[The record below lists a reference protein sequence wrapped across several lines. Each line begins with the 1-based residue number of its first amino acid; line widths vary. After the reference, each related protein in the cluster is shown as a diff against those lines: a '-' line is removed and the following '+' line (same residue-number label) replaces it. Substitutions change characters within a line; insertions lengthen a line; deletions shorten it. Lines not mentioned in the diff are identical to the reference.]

1 MKSIVFLSGGG
12 NNRLAA
18 AATERL
24 IPPLDMLKI
33 CYSNGLDGG
42 VCAVVRTILAIA
54 LVIIVAGGNCL
65 WAASQEGTPAAPELA
80 AAQRA
85 LLQRYCLTCH
95 NERLRTANLLLD
107 TMNVANVSEGA
118 EVWEK
123 VVRKLRARQMPPVG
137 MPRPD
142 AASYDA
148 FIQYLETELDRAA
161 QAHPNPGRPAIHRL
175 NRTEYANA
183 VRDLLA
189 VEIDGAALLPADDA
203 GRGFDNIAEIL
214 SVSPLLVERYMAAAR
229 KISLLAVGDPGTRPY
244 TESYS
249 VPRRLVQDD
258 RASEDLPFGTR
269 GGTVIRHSFPLDG
282 EYVVKIRLQRNNDNY
297 IRGLNEPHQLD
308 VRLDGALL
316 RSFRVGGEHRGR
328 SSPVYSFINKD
339 YIGDPEQ
346 EIYEF
351 TADAG
356 LEVRFAATA
365 GIREIGVAF
374 LDERTEPE
382 GELMPRQVFDD
393 LLSYKGGEPGVDNVA
408 ITGPYNAAGIGD
420 TLSRQKIF
428 VCHPQRSGD
437 SRSETACAREILS
450 QLARRAFRRPVA
462 EADVQTLLKFYEVGR
477 KEGGFEEGIA
487 TAIRGIL
494 VSPEFLFRIESDPTN
509 VASGSPYRISDLELA
524 SRLSFFLWSSIPD
537 DELLSVAEQG
547 RLRDAAVLEGQVKR
561 MLADPCSQA
570 LIENFISQWLG
581 LPRLAGVS
589 PDPKAFPDFDENL
602 RQALTQETLLFAESI
617 ARENRSI
624 LEFFRADYTFLNERL
639 ARHYGIPNVYG
650 SEMRRVALADESRR
664 GLLGQGSVLTVT
676 SYANRTA
683 PTLRGKWVLDNLLG
697 TPPPPP
703 PPNVPSLREPDG
715 QSGRVLTMRERM
727 EQHRVNPVCA
737 TCHNLMDP
745 LGFALDNFDAVGR
758 WRTAERTTPID
769 PSGVLPDGT
778 KFQGPAELRQILLAR
793 YDPFVRTFTEK
804 LLMYALGRG
813 LESYDAPVVRQI
825 LREAAPGDYRWSSL
839 INGIVQS
846 TPFQMRRSKE
856 Q

>member
-1 MKSIVFLSGGG
+1 M
-12 NNRLAA
+12 
-18 AATERL
+18 
-24 IPPLDMLKI
+24 
-33 CYSNGLDGG
+33 
-42 VCAVVRTILAIA
+42 VRTDLVIA
-54 LVIIVAGGNCL
+54 LVFGMAGGGCL
-65 WAASQEGTPAAPELA
+65 WAASQEPSTAAPAPAEV
-80 AAQRA
+80 QRA

-107 TMNVANVSEGA
+107 TMDVANVSEGA

-142 AASYDA
+142 EASYDA
-148 FIQYLETELDRAA
+148 LIRYFETELDRAA
-161 QAHPNPGRPAIHRL
+161 RANPNPGRPVIHRL

-189 VEIDGAALLPADDA
+189 VEIDGESLLPADDA

-229 KISLLAVGDPGTRPY
+229 KISLLAIGDPDTRPY
-244 TESYS
+244 TESYD
-249 VPRRLVQDD
+249 VPRRLVQDG
-258 RASEDLPFGTR
+258 RTSEDLPFGTR
-269 GGTVIRHSFPLDG
+269 AGTAVRHYFPLDG
-282 EYVVKIRLQRNNDNY
+282 EYVVKVRLQRNNDNY

-308 VRLDGALL
+308 VRLDGELV

-339 YIGDPEQ
+339 YVGDPEQ

-356 LEVRFAATA
+356 LEVRIAAKA
-365 GIREIGVAF
+365 GTREIGVAF
-374 LDERTEPE
+374 LDEHSEPE
-382 GELMPRQVFDD
+382 GELMPRQVFDE
-393 LLSYKGGEPGVDNVA
+393 LLSYKGGKPAVDNVS
-408 ITGPYNAAGIGD
+408 ITGPYNASGLGD

-428 VCHPQRSGD
+428 SCHPDGNGD
-437 SRSETACAREILS
+437 PKSENACAREILS
-450 QLARRAFRRPVA
+450 KLARRAFRRPVT

-477 KEGGFEEGIA
+477 NEGGIREGGFEEGIG
-487 TAIRGIL
+487 TAVRGIL
-494 VSPEFLFRIESDPTN
+494 VSPEFLFRIESDPANIAPAT
-509 VASGSPYRISDLELA
+509 PYRVSDLELA

-547 RLRDAAVLEGQVKR
+547 RLRDAAVLEAQVKR
-561 MLADPCSQA
+561 MLADPRSHA
-570 LIENFISQWLG
+570 LIENFVSQWLG
-581 LPRLAGVS
+581 LPRLQGVS

-602 RQALTQETLLFAESI
+602 RTALEQETLLFAESI

-639 ARHYGIPNVYG
+639 ARHYGIQNVYG
-650 SEMRRVALADESRR
+650 SEMRRVPLTDETRR
-664 GLLGQGSVLTVT
+664 GLLGQGSILTVT

-683 PTLRGKWVLDNLLG
+683 PTLRGKWVLDNILG

-703 PPNVPSLREPDG
+703 PPDVPSLREQDG
-715 QSGRVLTMRERM
+715 QTGRVLTMRERM
-727 EQHRVNPVCA
+727 EAHRVNAVCA
-737 TCHNLMDP
+737 SCHNLMDP

-758 WRTAERTTPID
+758 WRTAEGTTPID
-769 PSGVLPDGT
+769 PSGMLPNGT
-778 KFQGPAELRQILLAR
+778 KFQGPAELRKILLTR

-813 LESYDAPVVRQI
+813 LEPYDAPVVRQI
-825 LREAAPGDYRWSSL
+825 LRGAAPGDYRWSSL
-839 INGIVQS
+839 ITGIVQS
-846 TPFQMRRSKE
+846 TPFQMRRSR
-856 Q
+856 QP